1 MKKILSIIGF
11 LLLISCSSGDVSQQE
26 KSKSQKQQETLSS
39 ASRETKNDLSSSSS
53 VFDSIA
59 IEKMRKRLQKRA
71 LADSLALIRK
81 DSLLSVRIKTFK
93 KTATREE
100 IKYVDSLAAI
110 TDSTAP
116 VHITSGSEKMAKL
129 LMYMR
134 AQQRLDSILSR

>member
-1 MKKILSIIGF
+1 M
-11 LLLISCSSGDVSQQE
+11 Q
-26 KSKSQKQQETLSS
+26 
-39 ASRETKNDLSSSSS
+39 
-53 VFDSIA
+53 
-59 IEKMRKRLQKRA
+59 KRLQERA
-71 LADSLALIRK
+71 ISDSLALIRK

-100 IKYVDSLAAI
+100 IKYVDSLASI

-116 VHITSGSEKMAKL
+116 VHITSGSEKMAKR